1 MKDDVMSSFFCI
13 LEGNFLL
20 FDRSVSFLE
29 VREVSNLLHTKSDY
43 FYDKNLL
50 SQLSNDKKDASE
62 EQIKQEIE
70 KLKAKEN
77 AFYAEVLGYQV
88 KDFDAFLGE
97 MADKIKDVQSAFKKL
112 SSFDKAEGL
121 YQSFLKNINISSGM
135 ATTDKGKEDLS
146 LLEKYGYINKAITA
160 KELASNVEI
169 DVSAS
174 LISLQ
179 KVSITFNKR
188 KKVGKGTTKRTIN
201 LKEIISKLT
210 KDAETITLQFFEEEV
225 VPALEKEL
233 SADKTLKDFNIS
245 VPQLIGALKKSIVP
259 LIKTEIAAD
268 PAIKESVSE
277 AIYSQGAL
285 YSSQRAALYKRKSLP
300 DEKENKRI
308 NQIILNYLL
317 KEVQNKNDFTA
328 AFNRAWSIKDADGN
342 DFIDA
347 LTMNGSS
354 NFTGAIGELGGLTLL
369 FYVNPNI
376 PAAQWTGSEINRYGE
391 QKRQDIMLGAFGIQV
406 KNYKE
411 TTLNF
416 PTAIKLHPSELFQQL
431 AMRGFNQSEVLK
443 DIFANMVFNK
453 TIGEN
458 ENYSNGVKEIL
469 SHYLGAL
476 LNFNIG
482 DANIDSNNIWLVGG
496 NMLVPGSEILA
507 AYLQT
512 ISDSKIADIKITTSY
527 KGKTD
532 EEYKSIKKDGTSP
545 EFTDYWK
552 KRKNNIWYPTAKME
566 TTYNNL
572 IYTDAISVKTSFVF
586 SKIFNN
592 MEKYRFLS

>member
-1 MKDDVMSSFFCI
+1 M
-13 LEGNFLL
+13 
-20 FDRSVSFLE
+20 
-29 VREVSNLLHTKSDY
+29 SNLLHTKSDY
-43 FYDKNLL
+43 FYEKNLL
-50 SQLSNDKKDASE
+50 SQLGNDKKDASE

-88 KDFDAFLGE
+88 KDFDAFLDE

-121 YQSFLKNINISSGM
+121 YQSFLKNIDISSGM

-277 AIYSQGAL
+277 AIYSQGAM
-285 YSSQRAALYKRKSLP
+285 YSSQRAALYKRKSLS

-308 NQIILNYLL
+308 KQIILSYLL

-376 PAAQWTGSEINRYGE
+376 SAAQWTGSEINRYGE
-391 QKRQDIMLGAFGIQV
+391 QKRQDIMLSAFGIQV

-431 AMRGFNQSEVLK
+431 AMRGFSQSEALK
-443 DIFANMVFNK
+443 DIFANMAFNK

-458 ENYSNGVKEIL
+458 ENYSHGVKEVL

-476 LNFNIG
+476 LNFNAG
-482 DANIDSNNIWLVGG
+482 DTNIDSNNIWLVGG

-512 ISDSKIADIKITTSY
+512 ISTSKIADIKITTSY
-527 KGKTD
+527 KEKTD
-532 EEYKSIKKDGTSP
+532 EEYRSVKKDSTSP
-545 EFTDYWK
+545 EFTTYWK
-552 KRKNNIWYPTAKME
+552 KRKNNVWYPTAKME
-566 TTYNNL
+566 TIYNNL
-572 IYTDAISVKTSFVF
+572 IYTDAISIKTSFVF

-592 MEKYRFLS
+592 MEKYKFLS